1 MAETIAIKAEAR
13 DRAGKGAAR
22 AVRRAGRIPCV
33 IYGDQKPPVLISLGR
48 QSMLKLL
55 RDPSFLTYLY
65 DIEVNGEQHRC
76 LARDMALDPV
86 TDEVIHIDFLRV
98 SERSTVNAIVPVQFL
113 NTEAAP
119 GIKIGGVLNVVRHE
133 VELICRADSIP
144 DYLTLDLTGAQI
156 GDSLRMS
163 AIPLPEGARPV
174 VQDRDFV
181 IATIAA
187 PSAARAEA
195 AEAENA
201 G

>member
-1 MAETIAIKAEAR
+1 
-13 DRAGKGAAR
+13 
-22 AVRRAGRIPCV
+22 
-33 IYGDQKPPVLISLGR
+33 
-48 QSMLKLL
+48 
-55 RDPSFLTYLY
+55 
-65 DIEVNGEQHRC
+65 
-76 LARDMALDPV
+76 
-86 TDEVIHIDFLRV
+86 IHIDFLRV

-163 AIPLPEGARPV
+163 AIPLPDGARTA
-174 VQDRDFV
+174 VQHRDFV
-181 IATIAA
+181 IETIAA
-187 PSAARAEA
+187 PSAGRAEA